1 MTRSIGSQAPAVDPL
16 HLLIIGAGAGV
27 GGAVARRFVRGG
39 YRVTLLARNADRLA
53 ALATDAAGAAGAA
66 GATGAT
72 GAAGAAAAIDT
83 VAADAGDPDGLR
95 ATLTSLYARSGAPG
109 VLVYNAAVLAPDSL
123 LDSDVAHLQHA
134 YNVDVIGAV
143 VAAQVAAPRLR
154 AARAGTILFTSGD
167 PAPAL
172 ATLSLGKAALRSAA
186 TILCADLADDGI
198 RVASITIAG
207 TVAPGTPS
215 SPDRIADRYWTIVH
229 TDGDWHSEFR
239 IDGT

>member
-1 MTRSIGSQAPAVDPL
+1 MTRSVGPQTPAVDPL
-16 HLLIIGAGAGV
+16 HLLIIGAGPGV

-53 ALATDAAGAAGAA
+53 ALVSDAAGA
-66 GATGAT
+66 T
-72 GAAGAAAAIDT
+72 AAIDT

-95 ATLTSLYARSGAPG
+95 ATLTSLYARGGAPG
-109 VLVYNAAVLAPDSL
+109 VLVYNAAALAPDSL

-154 AARAGTILFTSGD
+154 AAGAGTILFTSGD
-167 PAPAL
+167 PAPTL

-207 TVAPGTPS
+207 TVAPGTLF

>member
-53 ALATDAAGAAGAA
+53 ALATDAAGAAGA
-66 GATGAT
+66 TGAT
-72 GAAGAAAAIDT
+72 AAIDT

-109 VLVYNAAVLAPDSL
+109 VLVYNAAALAPDSL

-207 TVAPGTPS
+207 TVAPGTPF

>member
-53 ALATDAAGAAGAA
+53 ALATDAAGA
-66 GATGAT
+66 TGAT
-72 GAAGAAAAIDT
+72 AAIDT

-109 VLVYNAAVLAPDSL
+109 VLVYNAAALAPDSL

-207 TVAPGTPS
+207 TVAPGTPF